1 MADARNRYC
10 RNCGRGYHRFRELT
24 PDEREYAVKIV
35 DEADVDEFRR
45 CTNGSCVRVQ
55 HYFNARSGFN
65 LPEEL
70 R

>member
-1 MADARNRYC
+1 MADAKDRFC
-10 RNCGRGYHRFRELT
+10 RNCGRGYHRFRTLT
-24 PDEREYAVKIV
+24 NDERDFALEIV
-35 DEADVDEFRR
+35 DEQDIGEYRR

-55 HYFNARSGFN
+55 HYFNARDGFD